1 MSLSDN
7 KQRFSY
13 KPKIFT
19 YLCILQNTTI
29 FIGFE
34 HNLTLDPSP
43 GDLPDPGTEPWSLT
57 SPAPAGRFFT
67 TGATR
72 EAQST
77 LGNDF

>member
-13 KPKIFT
+13 KPKMFT

-34 HNLTLDPSP
+34 HNFTLDSQKWEKLGTNKGRKEKQKGLKERKRKACVSLIKTFILIPS
-43 GDLPDPGTEPWSLT
+43 
-57 SPAPAGRFFT
+57 
-67 TGATR
+67 
-72 EAQST
+72 
-77 LGNDF
+77 